1 MSDKINIEVVY
12 ALPHEQVLLRKFVP
26 AGTTVAQAIQASGIL
41 DKYPEIDL
49 ANNKLGIFGKL
60 TKADV
65 VLRDKDRIEIYRP
78 LIADPKEVRR
88 KRAEQGKAMTAGG
101 SPQRGGVPTG
111 VPLAGAAEGS
121 SLPAPRPP
129 AGRASGGVP
138 FTGGSSGV
146 RTGVPLAGAKNGGE
160 I

>member
-121 SLPAPRPP
+121 LSAPRPP

-146 RTGVPLAGAKNGGE
+146 PPGVTLAGAKNGGE